1 MSAKDLIEHE
11 ESHEGLTVLNLKE
24 PDINLAQLLTRMKQS
39 RQPIELRL
47 PEMDAVLLISKDQYV
62 SLLSIKEMLEALPTR
77 ERKSPFDYFAETV
90 RSLRELEQRYGMS
103 SEEFYRR
110 FQEGAIQEGPED
122 YFEWRV
128 QYGSLL
134 RMKERFG
141 FSEDQVEDA

>member
-11 ESHEGLTVLNLKE
+11 GSSEGIIVLDLEE

-47 PEMDAVLLISKDQYV
+47 PEMEAVLLISKDQYV
-62 SLLSIKEMLEALPTR
+62 SLLSAKAMLEALPTR
-77 ERKSPFDYFAETV
+77 EPRSPFDYFAETV
-90 RSLRELEQRYGMS
+90 RSLRELERKYGMS
-103 SEEFYRR
+103 SEEFYSR
-110 FQEGAIQEGPED
+110 FQEGAIQEGPMD